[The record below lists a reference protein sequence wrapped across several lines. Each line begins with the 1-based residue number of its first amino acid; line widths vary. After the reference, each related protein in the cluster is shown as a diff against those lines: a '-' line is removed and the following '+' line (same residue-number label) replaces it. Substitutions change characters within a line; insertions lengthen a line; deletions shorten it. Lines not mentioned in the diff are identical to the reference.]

1 MGKSKENIYVARK
14 GLWELKICCFST
26 KNGTAGYERGW
37 DEDREMLLKNLKF
50 FYGKS
55 RSSVA
60 LREKG
65 ADGREDL
72 WNGILS
78 WISFKFKTVP
88 IIRSQRE
95 WIPGKF
101 NGFYLLFEWDSDPAS
116 LLEDSFVYYPDSTE
130 YSLDIHWISRISQ
143 DNFVHFNRYPI
154 DIQIS
159 MI

>member
-101 NGFYLLFEWDSDPAS
+101 NGFLSFIRVRFRSRVASWGQFRLLPRQHGIFIR
-116 LLEDSFVYYPDSTE
+116 YP
-130 YSLDIHWISRISQ
+130 LDIQ
-143 DNFVHFNRYPI
+143 DIPG
-154 DIQIS
+154 
-159 MI
+159 